1 MLTPYIKEAVEY
13 RRAIHR
19 RPEEGWTEFETMWLV
34 CSHLKKWGIP
44 YICGT
49 KAVNPDFVMG
59 RNEVLVKDAIA
70 RAIAHGVPQSFID
83 ETEGY
88 TGCFAI
94 IDTGRAGPVTC
105 FRFDMDA
112 LPVRESQDPNHAPA
126 RLGFASEIPGF
137 MHACGHDAHTAC
149 GLALAHWLVDHK
161 EQLSGKFKLLFQPAE
176 EGVRGGRPMAESGQ
190 LDDVNWYVAGHV
202 GGACHSNEVQVVTG
216 GFMASSKF
224 DIYFKGLEAHAG
236 SHPHAGHSALSAAAC
251 ATMMING
258 IPRHG
263 EGDSRISV
271 GKLIAGSGRNIV
283 AADAMMQMEVRGITH
298 EVNEFLAQNVQHIIE
313 GVEKAY
319 QVKARIER
327 VGEATTLELCPVL
340 YDKLEQTMHEV
351 DGITVIPRGP
361 GSSGSEDCS
370 WQIRKI
376 VEHGGQAGFFMY
388 GCEHQGHHRPDFD
401 IQDETNMPVA
411 LKVFINFAKKVNKPV
426 A

>member
-1 MLTPYIKEAVEY
+1 
-13 RRAIHR
+13 
-19 RPEEGWTEFETMWLV
+19 
-34 CSHLKKWGIP
+34 
-44 YICGT
+44 
-49 KAVNPDFVMG
+49 
-59 RNEVLVKDAIA
+59 
-70 RAIAHGVPQSFID
+70 
-83 ETEGY
+83 
-88 TGCFAI
+88 
-94 IDTGRAGPVTC
+94 
-105 FRFDMDA
+105 
-112 LPVRESQDPNHAPA
+112 
-126 RLGFASEIPGF
+126 
-137 MHACGHDAHTAC
+137 
-149 GLALAHWLVDHK
+149 
-161 EQLSGKFKLLFQPAE
+161 
-176 EGVRGGRPMAESGQ
+176 MAESGQ

-283 AADAMMQMEVRGITH
+283 AADAMMQMEVRGVTH

>member
-1 MLTPYIKEAVEY
+1 MNKIILLPQDLKILTKIRRTLHSQAETNFSEWKTFDLIQNYLKDVKGYMEFLTIDEIQPFVCEIGQEKLFKSKVIKESPVPMFKLTFNLGNSGKNV
-13 RRAIHR
+13 AIR
-19 RPEEGWTEFETMWLV
+19 
-34 CSHLKKWGIP
+34 C
-44 YICGT
+44 
-49 KAVNPDFVMG
+49 
-59 RNEVLVKDAIA
+59 
-70 RAIAHGVPQSFID
+70 
-83 ETEGY
+83 
-88 TGCFAI
+88 
-94 IDTGRAGPVTC
+94 
-105 FRFDMDA
+105 DMDG
-112 LPVRESQDPNHAPA
+112 LPIKESHKDSHIPFKE
-126 RLGFASEIPGF
+126 GFCASQN

-283 AADAMMQMEVRGITH
+283 AADAMMQMEVRGVTH